1 MAILAPSFL
10 SADIWR
16 VAEQVGSLEQAGC
29 EYLHLDVMDGHF
41 VPNISFGASYI
52 KSLRSHTR
60 MIFDRHL
67 MVEEPERFLED
78 FADAGADIITV
89 HAEAC
94 RHLHRVVQKIKDLG
108 LNAGVAVNPATPISV
123 LSDILPDVDLVL
135 LMSVD
140 PGFGGQSFIEG
151 SLSKL
156 RRLSSMRAKRS
167 LTFVIEVDGG
177 VTKNN
182 VMKLAEAG
190 AELLVAGSAVF
201 GQADPARAYL
211 ALQGRLGR

>member
-10 SADIWR
+10 AADIWR
-16 VAEQVGSLEQAGC
+16 VAEQVGSLEQVGC

-41 VPNISFGASYI
+41 VPNISFGAPFI
-52 KSLRSHTR
+52 KSLRPHTR
-60 MIFDRHL
+60 MIFDTHL
-67 MVEEPERFLED
+67 MVEEPERFLDD
-78 FADAGADIITV
+78 FAGAGADIITV

-108 LNAGVAVNPATPISV
+108 INAGVAVNPATPISV

-135 LMSVD
+135 LMSVN

-151 SLSKL
+151 SLHKL
-156 RRLSSMRAKRS
+156 RRLCSMRAKRG

-177 VTKNN
+177 ITKNN
-182 VMKLAEAG
+182 VVKLAEAG
-190 AELLVAGSAVF
+190 AELLVAGSAIF
-201 GQADPARAYL
+201 GQTEPARAYL